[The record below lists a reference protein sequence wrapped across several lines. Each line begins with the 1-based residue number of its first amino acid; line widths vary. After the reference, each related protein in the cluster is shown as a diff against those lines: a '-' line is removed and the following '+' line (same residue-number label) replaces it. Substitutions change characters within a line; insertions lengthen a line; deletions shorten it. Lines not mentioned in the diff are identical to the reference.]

1 MPAVGGS
8 SQALRLVVEFGAAG
22 ERALAKAGP
31 DAADVVFGDYA
42 DPVLRNQAVAALGEH
57 GAMALVILD
66 KYATDQDFREILRT
80 YGAAIIPPIAQ
91 ADTSPEALAL
101 LQSKERRSFGE
112 SLAKIALL
120 ASSDNGQAVIR
131 TIKEDGVGPCG
142 PLSSGEIRFYQ
153 FLPLY
158 DLLHLGNVLSQG
170 HSPTS
175 GEMTWAVVDGC
186 FVIADVLSLAAV
198 QPEGAA
204 AVEAVRSEV
213 KAAARE
219 GAKSVG
225 RELVETGGESSG
237 RALAGSVA
245 ERGAAIEG
253 AQAASRWARPLV
265 DRAIRGGDLPGPRAA
280 PRGPSQDEPGPGCD
294 RWRGRWPPR
303 LACGSAPGSRSGS
316 CENGAT
322 VAFRI
327 PPERGLKYV
336 AAQMVQASVGVVGFQ
351 KMEEHMASRRPR
363 RP

>member
-1 MPAVGGS
+1 M
-8 SQALRLVVEFGAAG
+8 EFGAPG
-22 ERALAKAGP
+22 ERALTKAGP
-31 DAADVVFGDYA
+31 DAAEVVFGDYA

-57 GAMALVILD
+57 GGMALVILD
-66 KYATDQDFREILRT
+66 KYATDQEFCDVLRAH
-80 YGAAIIPPIAQ
+80 GPAIIPPIAQ

-120 ASSDNGQAVIR
+120 ASSENGQVVIR
-131 TIKEDGVGPCG
+131 TIKRDGVADAAS
-142 PLSSGEIRFYQ
+142 LSSGEIRFYQ

-158 DLLHLGNVLSQG
+158 DLLHLGSVLGRG

-225 RELVETGGESSG
+225 RELVEAGGETSG
-237 RALAGSVA
+237 RALAGSA
-245 ERGAAIEG
+245 ARRGATIDG
-253 AQAASRWARPLV
+253 
-265 DRAIRGGDLPGPRAA
+265 
-280 PRGPSQDEPGPGCD
+280 
-294 RWRGRWPPR
+294 
-303 LACGSAPGSRSGS
+303 
-316 CENGAT
+316 
-322 VAFRI
+322 
-327 PPERGLKYV
+327 
-336 AAQMVQASVGVVGFQ
+336 
-351 KMEEHMASRRPR
+351 RRPR
-363 RP
+363 LDGVPGGGRFGPRGAFTRFSRGFRKPFPG